1 MPIGFFEPITD
12 VVPTLKL
19 RRDTANGASLDLP
32 LTSQPLDRVE
42 APCPSWEFLPA
53 VAVLVEQDRVE
64 IDAATVCREHHQA
77 RGEAGVSAGVVM
89 EPDRRERTLR
99 PSAFRACDDHVD
111 IAVRAGLFP
120 NQRVDSPATIKPD
133 RDFRFVETVEQ
144 LDQLDGVHDPRC
156 TGSIA

>member
-1 MPIGFFEPITD
+1 MPIGFFEPIAD

-19 RRDTANGASLDLP
+19 RRDTANRASLDLP
-32 LTSQPLDRVE
+32 LTNQPLDRVE
-42 APCPSWEFLPA
+42 APCPSGELLPA

-64 IDAATVCREHHQA
+64 IDAATVWCEHHQA
-77 RGEAGVSAGVVM
+77 CGEAGLSAGVVV
-89 EPDRRERTLR
+89 EPHRCERRLR
-99 PSAFRACDDHVD
+99 ARAVRACDDHVD

-133 RDFRFVETVEQ
+133 RDFRSVETVEQ

>member
-1 MPIGFFEPITD
+1 VPIGFFEPIAD

-19 RRDTANGASLDLP
+19 RRDTANSASLDVP

-42 APCPSWEFLPA
+42 APCPSGEFLPA
-53 VAVLVEQDRVE
+53 VATFVEQDWVE
-64 IDAATVCREHHQA
+64 VDAATVCREHHQA
-77 RGEAGVSAGVVM
+77 RGEAGLSAGVVV
-89 EPDRRERTLR
+89 EPDRRERSLR
-99 PSAFRACDDHVD
+99 ARAVRACDDHVD

-133 RDFRFVETVEQ
+133 RDFRVVETVEQ
-144 LDQLDGVHDPRC
+144 LDQLDGVHDRSS